1 MKNLLEISLV
11 VVMLFLSI
19 FAVNTF
25 AAEVKIEKEE
35 VSVVAVTEKIIQTA
49 DNFIVMFDSSSSMKK
64 SYKNTNLTRYEAA
77 IELLKEKNEML
88 PDLGYMGGLYLFTP
102 FKAVYAMQPY
112 DREKFAKAIEQLPP
126 GPKGPTLLQQ
136 GLHKLDKVLAGL
148 SGETVVFLFT
158 DGTYSDM
165 SGSKKPWVKAK
176 ELAEKYDVCFFI
188 VSLAEGDLQKKIL
201 KAVASVNECS
211 RVVPFEL
218 VFANPVY
225 LAGALFVID
234 TEAIPYVSTLERVAD
249 FEINHI
255 LFDFDRAEVR
265 PDKYQELNELGKFLQ
280 DNPKTYTVLTGFAD
294 SFGPAEYNLGLSR
307 RRAES
312 VQAYLIANFKIGIG
326 RIVTQWYGELD
337 PVAGNDTPEGRQQ
350 NRRVECLVMGLD

>member
-11 VVMLFLSI
+11 VVMLFFSI

-35 VSVVAVTEKIIQTA
+35 VSGVAVTEKIIKTA
-49 DNFIVMFDSSSSMKK
+49 DNFIIMFDSSSSMKK
-64 SYKNTNLTRYEAA
+64 LHEETDLTRYEAA

-88 PDLGYMGGLYLFTP
+88 PDLGYMGGLYLYTP

-112 DREKFAKAIEQLPP
+112 DREKFAQAIEQLPP
-126 GPKGPTLLQQ
+126 APKGPTLLQE

-148 SGETVVFLFT
+148 SGKTVVFLFT

-165 SGSKKPWVKAK
+165 PGSRKPWVKAK

-188 VSLAEGDLQKKIL
+188 ISLAEGDLQEKIL
-201 KAVASVNECS
+201 KRVASVNECT
-211 RVVPFEL
+211 RAVPFEL

-249 FEINHI
+249 FEVNHMF
-255 LFDFDRAEVR
+255 FDFDRAEVR
-265 PDKYQELNELGKFLQ
+265 PDNYQELNELGKFLQ

-326 RIVTQWYGELD
+326 RIITQWYGELN
-337 PVAGNDTPEGRQQ
+337 PVAGNDTAEGRQK